1 MKLPSVTDSEDRSC
15 SKYKFCVVLIF
26 PFGLA
31 LRPLSSSLPSHHPP
45 SPSRAYLIPY
55 VNTANLFIRQSNLQT
70 SSATTSPTMKL
81 AWGTALGLLCS
92 SILVTAQT
100 YTNCNPLK
108 TTCPADTA
116 LGKADQVFDF
126 TSGSSSQFAASGAVT
141 YDSTNGAAFT
151 ISKKGDG
158 PLIQSGWYIMFG
170 KVEFTIKVA
179 SGTGIV
185 SSAVLQS
192 DDLDEIDWEWL
203 GGNNAQVQTNYF
215 GKGDTSSYN
224 RGAFHANAGN
234 QDGFHTYSVDWT
246 SSQIVWA
253 IDGETVRVLTP
264 ATADTNQY
272 PQTPMMIKVG
282 VWAGGDPDNAQGTI
296 DWAGGLT
303 DYSKGPFTMYLK
315 SMTVTDY
322 STGNSYSYGDHS
334 GSWESIIS
342 NGGKI
347 NGNSAEE
354 PTSTQ
359 SAPLITAT
367 VDSIPIPW
375 SGTHRETSSFV
386 TPDVWPWV
394 ATGSPTSTGLPSG
407 WESGSG
413 QIQAPGRGSVSEHC
427 LAPTSTSFS
436 SSRFTS
442 VPLVSS
448 PAAFSPSGPKSS
460 FKIAN
465 PPATVTST
473 STTKNR
479 HQHTE
484 YLQTD
489 DLATTDVPSM
499 KVTSSPTITPLVGGG
514 TSLHQVPTVLS
525 MSFVCA
531 LLAGIFA
538 LL

>member
-1 MKLPSVTDSEDRSC
+1 
-15 SKYKFCVVLIF
+15 
-26 PFGLA
+26 
-31 LRPLSSSLPSHHPP
+31 
-45 SPSRAYLIPY
+45 
-55 VNTANLFIRQSNLQT
+55 
-70 SSATTSPTMKL
+70 MKL
-81 AWGTALGLLCS
+81 ALGTALGLLCS
-92 SILVTAQT
+92 SVLVTAQT
-100 YTNCNPLK
+100 YTDCNPLK
-108 TTCPADTA
+108 KTCPADTA
-116 LGKADQVFDF
+116 LGKADQTFDF
-126 TSGSSSQFAASGAVT
+126 TSGSSSQFAVSGAVT

-170 KVEFTIKVA
+170 KVEFTIKAA

-224 RGAFHANAGN
+224 RGAYHANAGN
-234 QDGFHTYSVDWT
+234 HDGFHTYSVDWT

-282 VWAGGDPDNAQGTI
+282 VWAGGDSDNAQGTI

-315 SMTVTDY
+315 SMKVTDY
-322 STGNSYSYGDHS
+322 STGNSYSYGDQS
-334 GSWESIIS
+334 GSWESIVS
-342 NGGKI
+342 NGGKV
-347 NGNSAEE
+347 NGNSADE

-367 VDSIPIPW
+367 VDSVPVPW

-386 TPDVWPWV
+386 TPNVWPWV

-407 WESGSG
+407 WESSSG
-413 QIQAPGRGSVSEHC
+413 QIQAPGGGS
-427 LAPTSTSFS
+427 STSQ
-436 SSRFTS
+436 FTS
-442 VPLVSS
+442 LPLVSS
-448 PAAFSPSGPKSS
+448 SVAFSPSGPKSS
-460 FKIAN
+460 SRLVTR
-465 PPATVTST
+465 PATTST

-489 DLATTDVPSM
+489 DPTTTEVPSV
-499 KVTSSPTITPLVGGG
+499 KATSSPTSAPLVGGG
-514 TSLHQVPTVLS
+514 ISRYRVPTALS
-525 MSFVCA
+525 MSLVCV
-531 LLAGIFA
+531 LLGGVFA
-538 LL
+538 FL